1 MVVRFRSADDSG
13 AGRLDAADGHL
24 SMQSANGRQLPRART
39 PARQLLPATEAA
51 IDPVIVRHATI
62 GAMHRTTRPN
72 DAFDPDET
80 RTDRHLG
87 VRAFVQSFV
96 M

>member
-1 MVVRFRSADDSG
+1 LLNIEQWCSLTMPGNTVTKVPVDD
-13 AGRLDAADGHL
+13 
-24 SMQSANGRQLPRART
+24 RQLPRART
-39 PARQLLPATEAA
+39 PARQLHPATEAA